1 MPNNTN
7 NYILPTKPEIEG
19 AYKALLA
26 TLSNK
31 VGPYFSDYGQLIEKG
46 SPLNNQYQQL
56 KSNISQHI
64 PSNADFRN
72 PQAMSEWA
80 QAAALN
86 APMGL
91 ALVNHGK
98 LYRGLT
104 NKHDPT
110 IKNPVEWFSETPELA
125 KIYGDNTITRQA
137 GTADVADLG
146 LRDYMTEV
154 KKDNVLDRVKSA
166 MFENFQAGKISK
178 EKAIELNERLS
189 KMKDVDNGYKRA
201 HEFINTPEV
210 SSILKDSGYDA
221 ISHIENG
228 NQTFGFLNVD
238 NKLPSTPFSK
248 AHDIAQKNAA
258 LPIEQGGLGLPLNN
272 TAMDRARAMGFDTP
286 AYHGTTANIEQFDP
300 ARSSSAAAFGP
311 GVYTT
316 ESAKDASG
324 WLKSKD
330 GGNVIPLLINESSFL
345 KAREMDTKTKGI
357 LENFLGRELN
367 DGPPPLFS
375 LERRGGSVSEGA
387 MNAGFGGVEH
397 FGPSRTP
404 TKNNVILDA
413 SKIRSRFAAFD
424 PLKKDSAN
432 ILATTLMGMLLGSQY
447 NQEEQ

>member
-1 MPNNTN
+1 MPSQKKTTN
-7 NYILPTKPEIEG
+7 YTLPTKPELED
-19 AYKALLA
+19 AYQALWA
-26 TLSNK
+26 TLQNK
-31 VGPYFSDYGQLIEKG
+31 LGPYFSDYGQLIEKG

-64 PSNADFRN
+64 PSNADFRS
-72 PQAMSEWA
+72 PQRMSEWA

-91 ALVNHGK
+91 TLKGAP
-98 LYRGLT
+98 
-104 NKHDPT
+104 PT
-110 IKNPVEWFSETPELA
+110 KFS
-125 KIYGDNTITRQA
+125 
-137 GTADVADLG
+137 
-146 LRDYMTEV
+146 
-154 KKDNVLDRVKSA
+154 
-166 MFENFQAGKISK
+166 
-178 EKAIELNERLS
+178 
-189 KMKDVDNGYKRA
+189 RA
-201 HEFINTPEV
+201 H
-210 SSILKDSGYDA
+210 
-221 ISHIENG
+221 
-228 NQTFGFLNVD
+228 
-238 NKLPSTPFSK
+238 KL
-248 AHDIAQKNAA
+248 AQKNAA
-258 LPIEQGGLGLPLNN
+258 LPIEQGGLGLPPNN
-272 TAMDRARAMGFDTP
+272 TAMDRARAMGFDMD

-300 ARSSSAAAFGP
+300 ERSSSAAAFGP

-397 FGPSRTP
+397 FGTSRTP

-432 ILATTLMGMLLGSQY
+432 ILASILGATTLAGMYGKE
-447 NQEEQ
+447 QEQPSTLRSVMEKKLKK